1 MASGEWRSQRTISQS
16 PISKSVQSVKSV
28 DSSSP
33 PVTIIIV
40 AWNQLYKTL
49 ACLEAVAAG
58 DYGNARVLLVDNGST
73 PPLAEAIH
81 AHFPS
86 IEVLR
91 LPRNLGFAGGYNA
104 GLREAL
110 SGPADLFLLLNND
123 TLPAPDALSQ
133 LVACLAAAP
142 DVGLATAK
150 IYYAAEPSRIWTVGA
165 NLNVFLD
172 LKDGGQG
179 EIDAGQWAAPRDV
192 DFAPFCAVLIRRE
205 VLEEVGLLDEEF
217 FLYYEDMD
225 YCRRMRRAGRR
236 LRLCPDAHVWHD
248 VSASSGGRDSP
259 TERYWMA
266 QSSGRYFRKHGRGPR
281 MLLIIP
287 FRLFSALK
295 MTVRLLAAGKREALR
310 AYWAGLLIGWRTG
323 KSVTP
328 KRRDTR

>member
-1 MASGEWRSQRTISQS
+1 
-16 PISKSVQSVKSV
+16 V

-40 AWNQLYKTL
+40 AWNQRDKTL
-49 ACLEAVAAG
+49 ACLAAVAAG
-58 DYGNARVLLVDNGST
+58 DYANARVLLVDNGSA

-81 AHFPS
+81 ARFPGVT
-86 IEVLR
+86 VLR

-110 SGPADLFLLLNND
+110 SGPADLCLLLNND
-123 TLPAPDALSQ
+123 TLPAPDALRR
-133 LVACLAAAP
+133 LVDCLAGPP

-150 IYYAAEPSRIWTVGA
+150 IYYAAEPRRIWTVGA

-179 EIDAGQWAAPRDV
+179 QIDAGQWAAPRDV

-205 VLEEVGLLDEEF
+205 VLEEVGLLDEDF

-225 YCRRMRRAGRR
+225 YCRRMRRAGWR
-236 LRLCPDAHVWHD
+236 LRLWPKAHVWHD

-281 MLLIIP
+281 LLLIVP
-287 FRLFSALK
+287 FRLLSALK
-295 MTVRLLAAGKREALR
+295 MTARLLAAGKQEALR
-310 AYWAGLLIGWRTG
+310 AYWAGLLLGWRTG
-323 KSVTP
+323 RAVIP
-328 KRRDTR
+328 RRETTDFTD